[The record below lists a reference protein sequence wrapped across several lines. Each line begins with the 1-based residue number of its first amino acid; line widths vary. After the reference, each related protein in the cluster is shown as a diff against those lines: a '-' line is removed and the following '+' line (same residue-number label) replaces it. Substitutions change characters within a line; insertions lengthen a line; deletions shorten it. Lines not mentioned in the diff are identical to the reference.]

1 MRQRLV
7 PALLMIVAAL
17 ALARPAAAHP
27 HVWLDSVITFVFEGD
42 KLTALRLT
50 WSFDEFFGTAIIRRF
65 DQNRNGRFE
74 PDENAQLEAG
84 AFASL
89 KDYGYFV
96 YMKAGDKP
104 MPVERITGFQGSVRN
119 NQLVYDF
126 TVPLPT
132 PVDPATTE
140 FVLSLFDETY
150 FVEVSLDAN
159 DPVRFSGMAPGRCS
173 FVIRE
178 EGSVSTFGVSAPQT
192 VALSCRPAP

>member
-1 MRQRLV
+1 MRPRLV
-7 PALLMIVAAL
+7 PALLMIVTAL
-17 ALARPAAAHP
+17 AFARPVAAHP

-42 KLTALRLT
+42 KLSALRFT

-74 PDENAQLEAG
+74 PTENAQLEAG
-84 AFASL
+84 AFVAL

-96 YMKAGDKP
+96 YMKIDDKP
-104 MPVERITGFQGSVRN
+104 MPVERVTGFQGSIRS

-132 PVDPATTE
+132 PVDPASAQ

-173 FVIRE
+173 FAIKE
-178 EGSVSTFGVSAPQT
+178 EGSLQTFGVSAPQT
-192 VALSCRPAP
+192 VALSCRKEP